1 VSKKARIFAVILI
14 VPVVGWAILPSPAF
28 LPVIPFGGGI
38 PVADVATETN
48 TAGIGISSGATAI
61 STAATAAST
70 AASVP
75 IQSGTL
81 AKTVSIL
88 DLATTMAKPI
98 SGAGGMWPSTHAPW
112 TGIIVPDSQG
122 INAPWSASNNNGMP
136 LPSGPGVLGG
146 GILGPTNIGMIPGI
160 PYQFQGAIQ
169 QAIASIERHDGL
181 VQGAI
186 SVVGRY
192 MTASPGYTA
201 RLVQLAAAITSDIPA
216 LQSYAALQQQ
226 GNAAI
231 MLQTQSQ
238 ESIAEIEQRLLV
250 NQEATMIMQ
259 RQSAANEINAALY
272 TYSTATAN
280 LTMTNDSSDALHALR
295 IP

>member
-1 VSKKARIFAVILI
+1 VSKKVKLFVCILI
-14 VPVVGWAILPSPAF
+14 VPVVGWALLPSRAF
-28 LPVIPFGGGI
+28 LPVLPIGGGV
-38 PVADVATETN
+38 PVTDVATETN
-48 TAGIGISSGATAI
+48 TAAIGTSS
-61 STAATAAST
+61 AATATST

-75 IQSGTL
+75 IQSSTL
-81 AKTVSIL
+81 AKTISIL

-98 SGAGGMWPSTHAPW
+98 SGASVIWPSTHAPW
-112 TGIIVPDSQG
+112 DGIIVPDSQG
-122 INAPWSASNNNGMP
+122 INAPWAAANNSGFP
-136 LPSGPGVLGG
+136 LPYGGGPIGG
-146 GILGPTNIGMIPGI
+146 GILSPMNIGMIPGI
-160 PYQFQGAIQ
+160 PYQFQGVIQ

-181 VQGAI
+181 VQGAMGVI
-186 SVVGRY
+186 GRY
-192 MTASPGYTA
+192 MTISPGYTA
-201 RLVQLAAAITSDIPA
+201 RLVQLAAAITSDVPA

-238 ESIAEIEQRLLV
+238 ESTAEIEQRLLV

-259 RQSAANEINAALY
+259 RQSAANEVNAALY

-280 LTMTNDSSDALHALR
+280 LTMTNDTSDALHALR

>member
-1 VSKKARIFAVILI
+1 VSKKGKIFAGILI
-14 VPVVGWAILPSPAF
+14 VPVVGWAILPAPAF
-28 LPVIPFGGGI
+28 LPILPLGGGV
-38 PVADVATETN
+38 PVMDVSTETN
-48 TAGIGISSGATAI
+48 TAAISLSTGSIAGSSI
-61 STAATAAST
+61 STAANT
-70 AASVP
+70 AASVGL
-75 IQSGTL
+75 QTTTL

-98 SGAGGMWPSTHAPW
+98 GGAGAIWPSTHAPW
-112 TGIIVPDSQG
+112 SGISAPDSQG
-122 INAPWSASNNNGMP
+122 INAPWTSANNSGMP
-136 LPSGPGVLGG
+136 LPYGVGAIGG
-146 GILGPTNIGMIPGI
+146 GILSPMNIGMIPGI

-181 VQGAI
+181 VQGAMG
-186 SVVGRY
+186 VVGRY

-238 ESIAEIEQRLLV
+238 ESTAEMQQRLLV

-259 RQSAANEINAALY
+259 RQSAANEVNAALY

-280 LTMTNDSSDALHALR
+280 LTMTNNSSDALHALR